1 MFAKITGLV
10 LGIQI
15 MIGVDISETGILT
28 TVVESL
34 ASNFEELNPL
44 VLVIT
49 TVGIPIANI
58 GVIIRH
64 VQTAVKH
71 KARGVGVSCG
81 GFTSMFTIAV
91 GALGG
96 APGLAVI
103 GVLIMIGTVFVANYK
118 FD

>member
-1 MFAKITGLV
+1 MMTGA
-10 LGIQI
+10 
-15 MIGVDISETGILT
+15 DISETGILV

-34 ASNFEELNPL
+34 ASNFSELNPL

-49 TVGIPIANI
+49 TIGIPIANI
-58 GVIIRH
+58 GAIIRH

-81 GFTSMFTIAV
+81 GFSSMFTIVV

-96 APGLAVI
+96 APELSVI
-103 GVLIMIGTVFVANYK
+103 GVLIMIGTVFGANYK
-118 FD
+118 FH

>member
-10 LGIQI
+10 LGIQMMTGI
-15 MIGVDISETGILT
+15 DISETGILT
-28 TVVESL
+28 TIVESL
-34 ASNFEELNPL
+34 ASNFGELNPL

-49 TVGIPIANI
+49 TIGIPIANI

-64 VQTAVKH
+64 VQTAVEH
-71 KARGVGVSCG
+71 KARGVGVTCG
-81 GFTSMFTIAV
+81 GFTSMFTITI

-96 APGLAVI
+96 DTELAVI
-103 GVLIMIGTVFVANYK
+103 GVLIMVGTVIGANYR